1 MEKVL
6 NQLVVEKE
14 EIKYKNTKDIHT
26 LKKLM
31 NVCVCVCCHR
41 ESKEEGEGREGRR
54 REAKRDKSRQYKD
67 NRKQDSRTALNFFLV
82 PGFHLP

>member
-1 MEKVL
+1 MRNMEKVL

-14 EIKYKNTKDIHT
+14 EIKYKNIKDIHT

-54 REAKRDKSRQYKD
+54 RERQKEIKAS
-67 NRKQDSRTALNFFLV
+67 NIRTIGNEILEL
-82 PGFHLP
+82 H